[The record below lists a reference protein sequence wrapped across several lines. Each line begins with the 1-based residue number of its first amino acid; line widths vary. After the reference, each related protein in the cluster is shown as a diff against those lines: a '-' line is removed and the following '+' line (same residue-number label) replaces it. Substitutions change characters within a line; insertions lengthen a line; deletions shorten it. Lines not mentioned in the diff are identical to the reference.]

1 MSKIIIFLIAFFF
14 LNNCSLKENSGIWK
28 DKEDKI
34 NKNTKIKKIFVED
47 EKIISEFNK
56 ELKIKL
62 SGIKLNNKIIDD
74 LNNYGPQK
82 YEGQLNKVGKYKFS
96 KLENLTELDFL
107 PIFLD
112 DGIIFF
118 DNKGSIIRFNNKQKI
133 VWKKNYYSKAEKK
146 LNPKLNFILN
156 NQNLLVTDNIS
167 KYYSLKLKDGDI
179 NWSKNN
185 LYAFNSQIKKKRDK
199 IFVIDQKNILRCYFI
214 KDGSECWNL
223 PTEVSFIISNTKYSL
238 IVTDNDVI
246 FTNSIG
252 EITAVDIDSGLI
264 KWQLPTQ
271 SSSII
276 NQTYNFKISK
286 IVSDGKSIFLSNN
299 KNEFYSI
306 NLKTGT
312 VNWINK
318 INSNLTPVLIDSLIF
333 TVSNE
338 GYLYALDKNKGNIIR
353 ITDLFKNYK
362 EKERKKVNPVGFT
375 VGNQKLYLTNT
386 DGTMIV
392 ANLNTG
398 NISKIEKVSGGMISK
413 PFIYKNNLFVIKNGS
428 IVQYN

>member
-118 DNKGSIIRFNNKQKI
+118 DKKGSIIRFNNKQKI